1 MKILYLN
8 FTPNSIVMNF
18 LKKNMG
24 TLDKTIR
31 ISIAFILLGLYIG
44 GNIPQEKLALVIIS
58 VCAIFLITSV
68 IGFCPLYFI
77 LKISTKK
84 AHHHHEEESN

>member
-1 MKILYLN
+1 
-8 FTPNSIVMNF
+8 MNF
-18 LKKNMG
+18 SKKNMG

-58 VCAIFLITSV
+58 VCAIFLITSI

-77 LKISTKK
+77 LNVSTKK
-84 AHHHHEEESN
+84 VQHHHEEESD